1 MMLFLQFACNLFLHV
16 NFVVLGFVPKQM
28 FYKHTW
34 SQVTIILEPA
44 SFCLFLWVPV
54 GAYVYFF

>member
-1 MMLFLQFACNLFLHV
+1 
-16 NFVVLGFVPKQM
+16 VVLGFVPKQL

-44 SFCLFLWVPV
+44 SFCLFLWVPLLGLMYSSSSKGRSV
-54 GAYVYFF
+54 FRLNRDFG